1 MTGSYKAS
9 PQVAKN
15 MRRKARPTMTCF
27 RMEIYNYGYQYLES
41 NWFRKHGINESLHS
55 QMYNVV
61 RNIHPEWLNWVILWH
76 KQARKKLY
84 FKRKTISSTNHS
96 EKNSA
101 CGGQKNVWKK
111 MSENLFFGRKIS
123 VWRTRTKT
131 SIACGLTGKGAW
143 TQDLIRRSLPP
154 PCTENFKSK
163 TKTGFKTKILFIFF
177 LFLDT
182 CIDNSK

>member
-1 MTGSYKAS
+1 MDSLITISGILGIDGLRPNATGEFSTTAPGLSRWMTGSYKAS

-27 RMEIYNYGYQYLES
+27 RMEIYNYGYRYLES

-96 EKNSA
+96 EKNPPA
-101 CGGQKNVWKK
+101 AGKK

-131 SIACGLTGKGAW
+131 SIACGLIQNGIAW
-143 TQDLIRRSLPP
+143 
-154 PCTENFKSK
+154 
-163 TKTGFKTKILFIFF
+163 
-177 LFLDT
+177 
-182 CIDNSK
+182 